1 MISQER
7 WDVILKVVSGPLEG
21 LGDQVLRGP
30 VVRIGVNPGPGGL
43 QLTGYRGLDA
53 RQAVITA
60 YDEGTASIAPVGTNQ
75 VRMAPHANVN
85 WKEVDPISKPQYLN
99 EGCAIHL
106 GPVGR
111 GCTLEFVKCQRLGAW
126 QGGAMSSSVEPGGG
140 PSGGVRATALV
151 QKGIKVKSVRTS
163 TAPVWFLGC
172 LMLLVGTAV
181 PTVLAIGFIRGL
193 TPDPPGPTEEGPE
206 IYWRQSSSPP
216 TAETRKEIE
225 GLDLLNGLEKGF
237 GAFVMQ
243 PNIDQSGRLE
253 LRGRDHWDEKFYE
266 MTVTATL
273 QHVQWKRLFRK
284 YEDIKGDYAT
294 VVGVMRDKG
303 LPDVFAAV
311 PIRESNY
318 TASATST
325 ACAHGYWQ
333 FMPEVAHRLEVQN
346 GLDFVVRDCKFKDAD
361 VVWNPTLMAPPRDV
375 YKNGDYIA
383 NRLCRIKACA
393 KDDRSDLR
401 KSTAAA
407 AFDFNDAYNDPTLK
421 ASGAVVQMTI
431 ATHNTGYNDERF
443 GLKKTSNVLPGF
455 KAWSAG
461 KPESEH
467 PNWYGENM
475 TCLDQPEGQNYCGGS
490 KLHRETQNYVYPIIA
505 QHLLAVCYYAQN
517 HATEY
522 PEFQAWAMHVRE
534 DGYCKKFKIPTPDQ
548 VKP

>member
-346 GLDFVVRDCKFKDAD
+346 GLDFVVRYCKFKDAD

-455 KAWSAG
+455 TAWSAG
-461 KPESEH
+461 RPASDH
-467 PNWYGENM
+467 SNWYGENM
-475 TCLDQPEGQNYCGGS
+475 TCLDAPEGQNYCGGS
-490 KLHRETQNYVYPIIA
+490 KLHRDTQNYVYPIVA